1 MRYVGKD
8 FPIMDPAETADLF
21 FDFTRHPDWLRWDY
35 IISATVAIA
44 VVSGTDASA
53 STRLSGSPTWFQGR
67 VCQTVTTLQNGVKY
81 KLTATAVT
89 QLGNTLGLYANVTG
103 KS

>member
-8 FPIMDPAETADLF
+8 FPVMDPAETADLK
-21 FDFTRHPDWLRWDY
+21 FDFTRHPDWLKWDY

-44 VVSGTDASA
+44 VVSGTDASS
-53 STRLSGSPTWFQGR
+53 STRLSGSPSWWEGW

-81 KLTATAVT
+81 KLTATVVT
-89 QLGNTLGLYANVTG
+89 QLGQTLGLCANVMG